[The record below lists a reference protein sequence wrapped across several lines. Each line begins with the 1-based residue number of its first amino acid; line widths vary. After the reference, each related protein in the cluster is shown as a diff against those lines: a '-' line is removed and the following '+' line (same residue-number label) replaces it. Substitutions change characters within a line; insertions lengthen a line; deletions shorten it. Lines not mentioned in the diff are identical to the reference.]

1 MLNLDSYL
9 TLDEKAIAAT
19 NLCDRFSKEDLSRI
33 GSHVFDLYESDKSSR
48 ADWERRTEAAMD
60 LAMQVQKDK
69 SFPWPGCSN
78 IAFPLVTIAALQF
91 HARAYPAIVNG
102 RSVVQCRT
110 IGPDP
115 EGVLEKRARRIS
127 EHMSWQLLEQDEEW
141 EEGVDRLLINVPIV
155 GCAFKKSYYD
165 ADKGHNVSTVVLAKD
180 FVINYWAKSVIGAP
194 VKTHIIHLERNVLH
208 SRMLSGVYED
218 YRDEAWYGQPPTI
231 TVTEQQQR
239 ADNRAGMVPPA
250 STDNTPFTCYEQHL
264 SLDLDD
270 DGYAEPY
277 IITIES
283 STQSVLRIVCRFSRE
298 SDIDRTASNEI
309 IRIRATEYFTKIP
322 FIPSPDG
329 SIYDTGFGVLI
340 GPLNEST
347 NSAINQLF
355 DAGTMSNTAGG
366 FLGRGAK
373 IRGGVYQFSP
383 FTWNRVDSTGDD
395 LSKSMVPLPVREPSA
410 VLFNLL
416 NLLIDYTNRISGSTD
431 MLAGENPG
439 QNTPAETSR
448 AMVEQGQKIYSAIF
462 KRIWR
467 AFKHEFTKLY
477 QLNGIFLPMRTPFG
491 DGGQFVLRE
500 DYTDSPASVVPV
512 ADPTI
517 SSDGARFAKARMVR
531 EAASSAPGYNT
542 DEVEREY
549 LRTLGVENI
558 DKIFPGSA
566 GQEPAKD
573 VKIQVQELKMQ
584 QANAE
589 LEFRKLTFVMNMQ
602 EQQRLNAAKIVEL
615 NAKAMKLS
623 EEARTTETTQRI
635 QAFNA
640 AIGALKEN
648 NAQLHS
654 QIDTMMK
661 DMNNDGIKDSDA
673 RGGII
678 QSLVGPSSNQ
688 GPEALPTPPPGEPEG
703 TMGGGDI
710 LSGV

>member
-1 MLNLDSYL
+1 MLNLDTPL
-9 TLDEKAIAAT
+9 KLNKAAIEAS
-19 NLCDRFSKEDLSRI
+19 NLCDRFELADLSRI
-33 GSHVFDLYESDKSSR
+33 GAYVFDCYKTDKDSR
-48 ADWERRTEAAMD
+48 KDWERRTEAAMD
-60 LAMQVQKDK
+60 LAMQVQQDK
-69 SFPWPGCSN
+69 SFPWQGCSN

-115 EGVLEKRARRIS
+115 DGTLDKRARRIS

-165 ADKGHNVSTVVLAKD
+165 ADKGHNVSTLVLAKD
-180 FVINYWAKSVIGAP
+180 FVINYWAKSVNGAL
-194 VKTHIIHLERNVLH
+194 VKTHIIPLSRNTLH
-208 SRMLSGVYED
+208 SRMISGVYED
-218 YRDEAWYGQPPTI
+218 YRDADWYKLPPTVN
-231 TVTEQQQR
+231 TSEQQQR
-239 ADNRAGMVPPA
+239 ADNRSGVTAPTPD
-250 STDNTPFTCYEQHL
+250 DNTPFQCLEQHI
-264 SLDLDD
+264 SLDLDN

-277 IITIES
+277 IITIEE
-283 STQSVLRIVCRFSRE
+283 STQSVLRIVCRFERE
-298 SDIDRTASNEI
+298 EDIDRTASGEI

-383 FTWNRVDSTGDD
+383 FGWNRVDSTGDD
-395 LSKSMVPLPVREPSA
+395 LRKSLVPLPVREPSA

-477 QLNGIFLPMRTPFG
+477 QLNGVYLKTKAPFG
-491 DGGQFVLRE
+491 DAGQFVLRE
-500 DYTDSPASVVPV
+500 DYTDSVASVVPV

-517 SSDGARFAKARMVR
+517 SSDGARFAKARLVR
-531 EAASSAPGYNT
+531 EAASSAAGYNN

-558 DKIFPGSA
+558 EKIFPGSA
-566 GQEPAKD
+566 GMEPAKD
-573 VKIQVQELKMQ
+573 VKLQIQELKMQ
-584 QANAE
+584 QAERE
-589 LEFRKLTFVMNMQ
+589 LEFKKLSFIANMQ
-602 EQQRLNAAKIVEL
+602 EQQRMNAAKIVEL

-623 EEARTTETTQRI
+623 EDARTVETSQRI

-661 DMNNDGIKDSDA
+661 DMNNDGIADDVS
-673 RGGII
+673 RGRIVQG
-678 QSLVGPSSNQ
+678 LAGPPSNQ
-688 GPEALPTPPPGEPEG
+688 GPEAVSPETPTGSDG
-703 TMGGGDI
+703 TMGGGE
-710 LSGV
+710 LLGSV